1 VIDPD
6 LVYLAAGY
14 GGVVSGDEDTLYR
27 GLWQGFRNTQ
37 LFGQYNVSDVTC
49 PVVAM
54 KSTADDLLGGQ
65 EDEWFSQ
72 LSPSTQDISTLL
84 TFDEAT
90 GGALHCQATAA
101 APSQSPAGLPILPGS
116 SG

>member
-37 LFGQYNVSDVTC
+37 VPLHHNTWYLYITIPAPPLG
-49 PVVAM
+49 A
-54 KSTADDLLGGQ
+54 ALL
-65 EDEWFSQ
+65 
-72 LSPSTQDISTLL
+72 LL
-84 TFDEAT
+84 TESCILLLFVA
-90 GGALHCQATAA
+90 
-101 APSQSPAGLPILPGS
+101 SQILTYQCGMHLELCCINFA
-116 SG
+116 